1 VYGSQSLCPESHVI
15 GEISTAALN
24 RSHRDLWMSVLL
36 NIWIIHTACMIKES
50 RKERRL
56 VAWLAGS
63 PYLGGKV
70 IVEARY
76 QAS

>member
-1 VYGSQSLCPESHVI
+1 MAHKGFVQNRTES
-15 GEISTAALN
+15 ENPSTAALN
-24 RSHRDLWMSVLL
+24 RSHRDLWMSPLL
-36 NIWIIHTACMIKES
+36 NIWITCMIKDS